1 MPAEAPSVGTVE
13 RILSLKRIPML
24 SGLPP
29 EHLAVV
35 AEHGRERFFPKGSVL
50 LREGEPIP
58 ALYAVLDGRV
68 HMSRKGRVLGHVGSA
83 GFVGGAGMFAHDPD
97 GLAAVAETDTL
108 ALEVEADAALEI
120 FEDHFPIL
128 HHVLREVC
136 RWLLDL
142 VARLPDGSYGEIFP
156 AFDVSR
162 APVGDL
168 DLVERI
174 LFLRQVSP
182 FARSSIN
189 ALAELS
195 RGMAE
200 VALPAGTTLWD
211 EGEPSGTVLLIVSG
225 TVACTARGGKATFT
239 LGSGTPLGAVESGK
253 ATFTL
258 WSGAPL
264 GAVESMAERPRWYG
278 ATTETKVTALQGSV
292 EGLIDVFEDNFE
304 MAMDYLAVMARAQI
318 RLLELR
324 VSGSAKAIERVYG
337 CADAPD
343 DPT

>member
-1 MPAEAPSVGTVE
+1 MPTNPPTVGTVE
-13 RILSLKRIPML
+13 RILSLKRIPILAGL
-24 SGLPP
+24 SP
-29 EHLAVV
+29 EDLAVV

-68 HMSRKGRVLGHVGSA
+68 HLARKGRKLGHVTSA
-83 GFVGGAGMFAHDPD
+83 EFVGGAGIFARDPE
-97 GLAAVAETDTL
+97 GLSATAETDTL
-108 ALEVEADAALEI
+108 ALELDADATLEI

-142 VARLPDGSYGEIFP
+142 VGRLPSSLYGDIFP
-156 AFDVSR
+156 RFE
-162 APVGDL
+162 APIAPAGDL

-182 FARSSIN
+182 FAQSSIN

-200 VALPAGTTLWD
+200 VSLPAGTRLWE
-211 EGEPSGTVLLIVSG
+211 EGEASGTVLLLVSG
-225 TVACTARGGKATFT
+225 TIACTARGGEATFT
-239 LGSGTPLGAVESGK
+239 TGP
-253 ATFTL
+253 
-258 WSGAPL
+258 GAPL
-264 GAVESMAERPRWYG
+264 GAVESMAERPRWYT
-278 ATTETKVTALQGSV
+278 AVTETKVTALQGSI
-292 EGLIDVFEDNFE
+292 EGLIDVFEDNFD

-324 VSGSAKAIERVYG
+324 VSATGAELERFYG
-337 CADAPD
+337 CVDAPE
-343 DPT
+343 DPA

>member
-1 MPAEAPSVGTVE
+1 MPAEAPTVGTVE

-24 SGLPP
+24 AGLAA
-29 EHLAVV
+29 EDLAVV
-35 AEHGRERFFPKGSVL
+35 AEHGRERFFAKGSVL

-83 GFVGGAGMFAHDPD
+83 GFVGGAGMFARDPD
-97 GLAAVAETDTL
+97 GMAAVAETDTL

-142 VARLPDGSYGEIFP
+142 VARLPSDRYRDIFP
-156 AFDVSR
+156 PFEVSR
-162 APVGDL
+162 APSGDL

-200 VALPAGTTLWD
+200 VSFPPGTRLWD
-211 EGEPSGTVLLIVSG
+211 EGESAGTVLLIVSG
-225 TVACTARGGKATFT
+225 TIASTARRGEAVFT
-239 LGSGTPLGAVESGK
+239 NGP
-253 ATFTL
+253 
-258 WSGAPL
+258 GAPL
-264 GAVESMAERPRWYG
+264 GAVESMAERPRWYT

-304 MAMDYLAVMARAQI
+304 MAMDYLAVMARAQM

-324 VSGSAKAIERVYG
+324 VSASGAALERVYG

>member
-1 MPAEAPSVGTVE
+1 MPTNTPTVGTVE

-24 SGLPP
+24 AGLPP
-29 EHLAVV
+29 EDLAAV
-35 AEHGRERFFPKGSVL
+35 AEHGRERFFAKGSVL

-68 HMSRKGRVLGHVGSA
+68 HVARKGRKLGHVTSA
-83 GFVGGAGMFAHDPD
+83 GFVGGAAIFARDPE
-97 GLAAVAETDTL
+97 GLSAVAETDTL
-108 ALEVEADAALEI
+108 ALEVELDAALEI

-142 VARLPDGSYGEIFP
+142 VGRLPSARYGDIFP
-156 AFDVSR
+156 RFEVPV
-162 APVGDL
+162 APAGDL

-182 FARSSIN
+182 FAHSSIN

-200 VALPAGTTLWD
+200 VSFPAGTRLWD
-211 EGEPSGTVLLIVSG
+211 EGDASGTGLLLVSG
-225 TVACTARGGKATFT
+225 TITCTARGGEAVFT
-239 LGSGTPLGAVESGK
+239 TGP
-253 ATFTL
+253 
-258 WSGAPL
+258 GAPL
-264 GAVESMAERPRWYG
+264 GAVESIAERARWYT

-304 MAMDYLAVMARAQI
+304 MTMDYLAVMARAQMH
-318 RLLELR
+318 LLELR
-324 VSGSAKAIERVYG
+324 VSAPGNALERVYG
-337 CADAPD
+337 CVDSGADPA
-343 DPT
+343 

>member
-1 MPAEAPSVGTVE
+1 MPTNTPTVGAVE

-24 SGLPP
+24 AGLSP
-29 EHLAVV
+29 EDLAVV

-68 HMSRKGRVLGHVGSA
+68 HVARKGRKLGHVTSA
-83 GFVGGAGMFAHDPD
+83 GFVGGAAMFARDPD
-97 GLAAVAETDTL
+97 GLSAVAETDTL
-108 ALEVEADAALEI
+108 ALELEADATLEI

-142 VARLPDGSYGEIFP
+142 VGRLPSPRYADIFP
-156 AFDVSR
+156 RVEAPR
-162 APVGDL
+162 APAADL

-182 FARSSIN
+182 FAQSSIN

-200 VALPAGTTLWD
+200 VSFPAGTRLWD
-211 EGEPSGTVLLIVSG
+211 EGEASGTVLLLVRG
-225 TVACTARGGKATFT
+225 TIFCAARGGEAVFT
-239 LGSGTPLGAVESGK
+239 TGP
-253 ATFTL
+253 
-258 WSGAPL
+258 GAPL
-264 GAVESMAERPRWYG
+264 GAVESVAERPRWYT
-278 ATTETKVTALQGSV
+278 ATTETKVTALQGSI

-304 MAMDYLAVMARAQI
+304 MAMDYLAVMSRAQT

-324 VSGSAKAIERVYG
+324 VAATGKALERIYG
-337 CADAPD
+337 CVDAPD

>member
-1 MPAEAPSVGTVE
+1 MPTNPPTVGTVE
-13 RILSLKRIPML
+13 RILSLKRIPILAGL
-24 SGLPP
+24 SP
-29 EHLAVV
+29 EDLAVV

-68 HMSRKGRVLGHVGSA
+68 HLARKGRKLGHVTSA
-83 GFVGGAGMFAHDPD
+83 EFVGGAGIFARDPE
-97 GLAAVAETDTL
+97 GLSATAETDTL
-108 ALEVEADAALEI
+108 ALELDADATLEI

-142 VARLPDGSYGEIFP
+142 VGRLPSSLYGDIFP
-156 AFDVSR
+156 RFE
-162 APVGDL
+162 APIAPAGDL

-182 FARSSIN
+182 FAQSSIN

-200 VALPAGTTLWD
+200 VSLPAGTRLWE
-211 EGEPSGTVLLIVSG
+211 EGEASGTVLLLVSG
-225 TVACTARGGKATFT
+225 TIACTARGDEATFT
-239 LGSGTPLGAVESGK
+239 TGP
-253 ATFTL
+253 
-258 WSGAPL
+258 GAPL
-264 GAVESMAERPRWYG
+264 GAVESMAERPRWYT
-278 ATTETKVTALQGSV
+278 AVTETKVTALQGSI
-292 EGLIDVFEDNFE
+292 EGLIDVFEDNFD

-324 VSGSAKAIERVYG
+324 VSATGAELERFYG
-337 CADAPD
+337 CVDAPE
-343 DPT
+343 DPA

>member
-1 MPAEAPSVGTVE
+1 MPGNPPTVGMVE

-24 SGLPP
+24 AGLLP
-29 EHLAVV
+29 EDLAVV
-35 AEHGRERFFPKGSVL
+35 AEHGRERFFPTGSAL

-58 ALYAVLDGRV
+58 ALYALLDGRV
-68 HMSRKGRVLGHVGSA
+68 HMARKGRQLGHVTSA
-83 GFVGGAGMFAHDPD
+83 GFVGGAAIFARDPE
-97 GLAAVAETDTL
+97 GLSAVAETDTL
-108 ALEVEADAALEI
+108 ALEVELDAALEI

-128 HHVLREVC
+128 QHVLREVC

-142 VARLPDGSYGEIFP
+142 VGRLPSSLFDQIFP
-156 AFDVSR
+156 RFELPRVPTA
-162 APVGDL
+162 DL

-182 FARSSIN
+182 FAQGSIN

-200 VALPAGTTLWD
+200 VAFSPGTRLWD
-211 EGEPSGTVLLIVSG
+211 EGEASGTVLLVVSG
-225 TVACTARGGKATFT
+225 TLACAARGGEATFT
-239 LGSGTPLGAVESGK
+239 AGAGV
-253 ATFTL
+253 
-258 WSGAPL
+258 PL
-264 GAVESMAERPRWYG
+264 GAVESMAERPRWYT

-304 MAMDYLAVMARAQI
+304 MAMDYLAVMARAQM

-324 VSGSAKAIERVYG
+324 VSAPDKAMERVYG
-337 CADAPD
+337 CVDAPEA
-343 DPT
+343 PA

>member
-1 MPAEAPSVGTVE
+1 MPADAPTVGTVE
-13 RILSLKRIPML
+13 RILSLKRIPIL

-29 EHLAVV
+29 EDLAVV
-35 AEHGRERFFPKGSVL
+35 AEHGRERFFPKGGVL

-83 GFVGGAGMFAHDPD
+83 GFVGGAGMFARDPD

-142 VARLPDGSYGEIFP
+142 VARLPSERYPDIFP
-156 AFDVSR
+156 PFEVPR
-162 APVGDL
+162 APTGDL

-182 FARSSIN
+182 FTRSSIN

-200 VALPAGTTLWD
+200 VAFPPGTRLWD
-211 EGEPSGTVLLIVSG
+211 EGEAAGTVLLIVSG
-225 TVACTARGGKATFT
+225 TVGCTARGGDAVFT
-239 LGSGTPLGAVESGK
+239 TRP
-253 ATFTL
+253 
-258 WSGAPL
+258 GAPM
-264 GAVESMAERPRWYG
+264 GAVESMAERPRWYT

-324 VSGSAKAIERVYG
+324 VSASGAALERVYG

>member
-1 MPAEAPSVGTVE
+1 MPADAQTIGTVE
-13 RILSLKRIPML
+13 RILSLKRIPIL
-24 SGLPP
+24 SGLAPAD
-29 EHLAVV
+29 LAVV
-35 AEHGRERFFPKGSVL
+35 AEHGRERFFAKGSPL

-68 HMSRKGRVLGHVGSA
+68 HMSRKGRLLGHVGSA
-83 GFVGGAGMFAHDPD
+83 GFVGGAAMFARDPD

-108 ALEVEADAALEI
+108 TLEVEADAALEI

-128 HHVLREVC
+128 QHVLRQVG

-142 VARLPDGSYGEIFP
+142 VARLPSGNYGEIFP
-156 AFDVSR
+156 PFDIAR

-200 VALPAGTTLWD
+200 VALSPGTTLWD

-225 TVACTARGGKATFT
+225 TVACTARDGQAIFK
-239 LGSGTPLGAVESGK
+239 LGP
-253 ATFTL
+253 
-258 WSGAPL
+258 GAPL
-264 GAVESMAERPRWYG
+264 GAVESMAERPRWYT
-278 ATTETKVTALQGSV
+278 ATTETKVTALQGSI

-304 MAMDYLAVMARAQI
+304 MAMDYLAVMARAQV

-324 VSGSAKAIERVYG
+324 VSERAKAIERVYG
-337 CADAPD
+337 CADPE
-343 DPT
+343 DPTAKEDETPA

>member
-1 MPAEAPSVGTVE
+1 MPASPPTVGTVE

-24 SGLPP
+24 AGLAP
-29 EHLAVV
+29 EDLAAV

-68 HMSRKGRVLGHVGSA
+68 HLARKGRRLGHVTSA
-83 GFVGGAGMFAHDPD
+83 GFVGGAAIFARDAE
-97 GLAAVAETDTL
+97 GLSAVADTDTL
-108 ALEVEADAALEI
+108 TLEVELDAALEI

-128 HHVLREVC
+128 QHVLREVC

-142 VARLPDGSYGEIFP
+142 VGRLPSSLFGEIFP
-156 AFDVSR
+156 RFEVPSVPPA
-162 APVGDL
+162 DL

-182 FARSSIN
+182 FAQSSIN
-189 ALAELS
+189 ALAGLA

-200 VALPAGTTLWD
+200 VAFPPGTRLWD
-211 EGEPSGTVLLIVSG
+211 EGEASGTVLMIVSG
-225 TVACTARGGKATFT
+225 TVTGAARGGEATFT
-239 LGSGTPLGAVESGK
+239 AGPGT
-253 ATFTL
+253 
-258 WSGAPL
+258 PL
-264 GAVESMAERPRWYG
+264 GAVESMAERPRWYA

-304 MAMDYLAVMARAQI
+304 ITMDYLAVMARAQI

-324 VSGSAKAIERVYG
+324 VSAPDTAMERVYG
-337 CADAPD
+337 CVDSGE
-343 DPT
+343 DPA

>member
-1 MPAEAPSVGTVE
+1 MPTNTPTVGTVE

-24 SGLPP
+24 AGLSP
-29 EHLAVV
+29 EDLAVV
-35 AEHGRERFFPKGSVL
+35 AEHGRERFFPKGTVL

-68 HMSRKGRVLGHVGSA
+68 HVARQGRKLGHVTSA
-83 GFVGGAGMFAHDPD
+83 GFVGGAAMFARDPE
-97 GLAAVAETDTL
+97 GLSAVAETDTL
-108 ALEVEADAALEI
+108 ALELEADATLEI

-142 VARLPDGSYGEIFP
+142 VGRLPSARYGDIFP
-156 AFDVSR
+156 RFE
-162 APVGDL
+162 APLAPAGDL

-174 LFLRQVSP
+174 LAKRVPEQVVKQ
-182 FARSSIN
+182 SSIN

-200 VALPAGTTLWD
+200 VSFPAGTRLWD
-211 EGEPSGTVLLIVSG
+211 EGEASGTGLLLVSG
-225 TVACTARGGKATFT
+225 TIRCTARDGEAVFT
-239 LGSGTPLGAVESGK
+239 TGP
-253 ATFTL
+253 
-258 WSGAPL
+258 GAPL
-264 GAVESMAERPRWYG
+264 GAVESIAERARWYT

-292 EGLIDVFEDNFE
+292 EGLIDVFEDNFD
-304 MAMDYLAVMARAQI
+304 MAMDYLAVMARAQM

-324 VSGSAKAIERVYG
+324 VSAPGKALERVYG
-337 CADAPD
+337 CVDSGE
-343 DPT
+343 DPA

>member
-13 RILSLKRIPML
+13 RILSLKRIPIL
-24 SGLPP
+24 SGLAP
-29 EHLAVV
+29 EDLAVV
-35 AEHGRERFFPKGSVL
+35 AEHGRERFFPKGTAL

-58 ALYAVLDGRV
+58 ALFAVLDGRV

-83 GFVGGAGMFAHDPD
+83 GFVGGAGMFARDPD
-97 GLAAVAETDTL
+97 GLSAVAETDTL

-142 VARLPDGSYGEIFP
+142 VARLPSERYRDIFP
-156 AFDVSR
+156 AFEVTR
-162 APVGDL
+162 APTGDL

-200 VALPAGTTLWD
+200 VAFPPGTRLWD
-211 EGEPSGTVLLIVSG
+211 EGEAAGTVLLTVSG
-225 TVACTARGGKATFT
+225 TVACTARGGDAVFT
-239 LGSGTPLGAVESGK
+239 TGP
-253 ATFTL
+253 
-258 WSGAPL
+258 GAPM
-264 GAVESMAERPRWYG
+264 GAVESMAERPRWYT

-324 VSGSAKAIERVYG
+324 VSTSGKAIERVYG
-337 CADAPD
+337 CGDAPD

>member
-1 MPAEAPSVGTVE
+1 MPANTPTVGTVE

-24 SGLPP
+24 AGLMPAD
-29 EHLAVV
+29 LAVV

-68 HMSRKGRVLGHVGSA
+68 HMARKGRRLGHVTSS
-83 GFVGGAGMFAHDPD
+83 GFVGGAAMFARDAE
-97 GLAAVAETDTL
+97 GLSAVAETDTL
-108 ALEVEADAALEI
+108 TLEVEADAALEI

-128 HHVLREVC
+128 QHVLREVC

-142 VARLPDGSYGEIFP
+142 VARLPSPLYREIFP
-156 AFDVSR
+156 PFA
-162 APVGDL
+162 APRVPIADL

-182 FARSSIN
+182 FAESSIN

-200 VALPAGTTLWD
+200 VAFAPGTRLWD
-211 EGEPSGTVLLIVSG
+211 EGEAAGTVLLLVSG
-225 TVACTARGGKATFT
+225 TMNCTARGGEAVFT
-239 LGSGTPLGAVESGK
+239 GGP
-253 ATFTL
+253 
-258 WSGAPL
+258 GAPL
-264 GAVESMAERPRWYG
+264 GAVESMAERPRWYT
-278 ATTETKVTALQGSV
+278 ATTATKVTALQGNV

-304 MAMDYLAVMARAQI
+304 MAMDYLAVMARAQM

-324 VSGSAKAIERVYG
+324 VSPPGQALERVYG
-337 CADAPD
+337 CVD
-343 DPT
+343 DPEDPPG

>member
-1 MPAEAPSVGTVE
+1 MPTSTPTVGTVE

-24 SGLPP
+24 AGLPA
-29 EHLAVV
+29 EDLAAV

-68 HMSRKGRVLGHVGSA
+68 HLARKGRRLGHVTSA
-83 GFVGGAGMFAHDPD
+83 GFVGGAAIFARDPE
-97 GLAAVAETDTL
+97 GLSAVAETDTL
-108 ALEVEADAALEI
+108 ALEVELDAALEI

-128 HHVLREVC
+128 QHVLREVC

-142 VARLPDGSYGEIFP
+142 VGRLPSARYGDIFP
-156 AFDVSR
+156 RVE
-162 APVGDL
+162 APLAPAGDL

-182 FARSSIN
+182 FAQSSIN

-200 VALPAGTTLWD
+200 VSFPAGTRLWE
-211 EGEPSGTVLLIVSG
+211 EGEASGTVLLLVSG
-225 TVACTARGGKATFT
+225 TITCTARGGEATFT
-239 LGSGTPLGAVESGK
+239 AGPGVPLGG
-253 ATFTL
+253 
-258 WSGAPL
+258 
-264 GAVESMAERPRWYG
+264 VESMAERARWYT

-304 MAMDYLAVMARAQI
+304 MTMDYLAVMARAQM

-324 VSGSAKAIERVYG
+324 VSAPGNAMERVYG
-337 CADAPD
+337 CVDSGE

>member
-1 MPAEAPSVGTVE
+1 MPTSPPTVGTVE
-13 RILSLKRIPML
+13 RILSLKRIPILAGL
-24 SGLPP
+24 SP
-29 EHLAVV
+29 EDLAVV
-35 AEHGRERFFPKGSVL
+35 AEHGRERFFPKGRVL

-58 ALYAVLDGRV
+58 ALYALLDGRV
-68 HMSRKGRVLGHVGSA
+68 HVARKGRTLGHVTSS
-83 GFVGGAGMFAHDPD
+83 GFVGGAAMFARDPE
-97 GLAAVAETDTL
+97 GMSAVAETDTL
-108 ALEVEADAALEI
+108 ALELESDAALEI

-142 VARLPDGSYGEIFP
+142 VGRLPSPLYREIFP
-156 AFDVSR
+156 RFDVPRVPTS
-162 APVGDL
+162 DL

-182 FARSSIN
+182 FAQSSIN

-200 VALPAGTTLWD
+200 VAFPPGARLWD
-211 EGEPSGTVLLIVSG
+211 EGEAGGTVLLVVSG
-225 TVACTARGGKATFT
+225 TVACAARGGEATFT
-239 LGSGTPLGAVESGK
+239 AGA
-253 ATFTL
+253 
-258 WSGAPL
+258 GAPL
-264 GAVESMAERPRWYG
+264 GAVESMAERPRWYS

-318 RLLELR
+318 SLLELR
-324 VSGSAKAIERVYG
+324 VSAPGQALERVYG
-337 CADAPD
+337 CVDAPD

>member
-1 MPAEAPSVGTVE
+1 M
-13 RILSLKRIPML
+13 
-24 SGLPP
+24 
-29 EHLAVV
+29 V

-58 ALYAVLDGRV
+58 ALYTVLDGRV
-68 HMSRKGRVLGHVGSA
+68 HLARQGRRLGHVTSA
-83 GFVGGAGMFAHDPD
+83 GFVGGAGIFARDPE
-97 GLAAVAETDTL
+97 GLSAVAETDTL
-108 ALEVEADAALEI
+108 ALELEMDTTLEI
-120 FEDHFPIL
+120 FEDHFSIL

-142 VARLPDGSYGEIFP
+142 VGRLPPSLYGDIFP
-156 AFDVSR
+156 RFE
-162 APVGDL
+162 APLAPAGDL

-200 VALPAGTTLWD
+200 ISFPPGTRLWD
-211 EGEPSGTVLLIVSG
+211 EGEASGTVLLLVSG
-225 TVACTARGGKATFT
+225 AITGTARGGAATFT
-239 LGSGTPLGAVESGK
+239 LEPGL
-253 ATFTL
+253 
-258 WSGAPL
+258 PL
-264 GAVESMAERPRWYG
+264 GAVESMAERPRWFT
-278 ATTETKVTALQGSV
+278 ATTLTKVTALQGSI
-292 EGLIDVFEDNFE
+292 EGLIDVFEDNFD

-324 VSGSAKAIERVYG
+324 VSA
-337 CADAPD
+337 
-343 DPT
+343 T

>member
-1 MPAEAPSVGTVE
+1 MPTNTPTVGTVE
-13 RILSLKRIPML
+13 RILSLKRIPILAGL
-24 SGLPP
+24 SP
-29 EHLAVV
+29 EDLAVV

-68 HMSRKGRVLGHVGSA
+68 HLARKGRKLGHVTSA
-83 GFVGGAGMFAHDPD
+83 EFVGGAGIFARDPE
-97 GLAAVAETDTL
+97 GLSATAETDTL
-108 ALEVEADAALEI
+108 ALELDADATLEI

-142 VARLPDGSYGEIFP
+142 VGRLPSSLYGDIFP
-156 AFDVSR
+156 RFE
-162 APVGDL
+162 APIAPAGDL

-182 FARSSIN
+182 FAQSSIN

-200 VALPAGTTLWD
+200 VSLPAGTRLWE
-211 EGEPSGTVLLIVSG
+211 EGEASGTVLLLVSG
-225 TVACTARGGKATFT
+225 TIACTARGGEATFT
-239 LGSGTPLGAVESGK
+239 TGP
-253 ATFTL
+253 
-258 WSGAPL
+258 GAPL
-264 GAVESMAERPRWYG
+264 GAVESMAERPRWYT
-278 ATTETKVTALQGSV
+278 AVTETKVTALQGSI
-292 EGLIDVFEDNFE
+292 EGLIDVFEDNFD

-324 VSGSAKAIERVYG
+324 VSATDAALERFYG
-337 CADAPD
+337 CVDAPE
-343 DPT
+343 DPA